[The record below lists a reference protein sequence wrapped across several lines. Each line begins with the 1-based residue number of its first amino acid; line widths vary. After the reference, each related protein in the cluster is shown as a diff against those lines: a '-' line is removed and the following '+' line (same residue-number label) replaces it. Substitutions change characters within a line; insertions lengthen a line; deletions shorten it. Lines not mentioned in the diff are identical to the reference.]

1 MPSTHSALHY
11 HIVFST
17 KNREPWFRPSVRE
30 RVHRYLGGII
40 KTMDGHPH
48 CVGGIGDHIH
58 LLISLK
64 PGHRLSDVMRELKAD
79 SSGWIKS
86 ELTLAGFAWQEGYG
100 AFTLGSP
107 DLEKVRSYVL
117 NQEEHHRN
125 HSFQDEY
132 RTMLKRGMVEFEERY
147 LW

>member
-1 MPSTHSALHY
+1 
-11 HIVFST
+11 
-17 KNREPWFRPSVRE
+17 
-30 RVHRYLGGII
+30 
-40 KTMDGHPH
+40 
-48 CVGGIGDHIH
+48 
-58 LLISLK
+58 
-64 PGHRLSDVMRELKAD
+64 MRELKAD